1 MRQIIESIRG
11 ILNRGSQRS
20 VNTKKNIILMLI
32 LKGVS
37 LLISILYVPLL
48 LHSMSSVNYGIWLTL
63 TSIVSWVAMCDIGLG
78 NGLRNKLAE
87 AIAVKDLLLG
97 RKYISTAYVSL
108 FTLMGIIV
116 ILFLII
122 SKFISWNTVLNAS
135 ELNQIELN
143 SLVNIVFIT
152 FCINFVLSLL
162 NSVLLALQV
171 PATSSIITTLG
182 QLLSYIAV
190 LIAVKAFNETSVL
203 TLGTI
208 ISVIPVIVLL
218 IFSIILFLS
227 KYKNLSPSIKYFDFS
242 KLVDVLSLGV
252 KFFFLQIITIILYQ
266 SNNLIITHIVDPSAV
281 VEYNIAFKYMN
292 VLLMIYTIIVTPLW
306 SATTDAYIK
315 GDIKWIKNVIKK
327 MNILSLIF
335 ILIGLVMFVASNP
348 IYSLWLNIPKS
359 NISIITTGLI
369 YIYTVGNI
377 LYANY
382 GYILNGI
389 GKLKLQLVITS
400 LLAIL
405 YIPISIL
412 LGKLYGL
419 NGILAAFSSVAIINS
434 IWSKKQLSKII
445 SGSAYGIWNK

>member
-1 MRQIIESIRG
+1 
-11 ILNRGSQRS
+11 
-20 VNTKKNIILMLI
+20 MLI